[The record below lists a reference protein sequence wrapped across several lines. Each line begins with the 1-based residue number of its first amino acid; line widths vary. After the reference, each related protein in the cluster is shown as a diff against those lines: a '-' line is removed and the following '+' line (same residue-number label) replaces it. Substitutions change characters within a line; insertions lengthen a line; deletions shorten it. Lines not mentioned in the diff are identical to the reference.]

1 MSKDY
6 YQALGVNKSA
16 SKEEIKKAFRVL
28 AHKYHPDKNNGDDK
42 KFKEVNEAYQV
53 LSDDTKR
60 ANFDRFGS
68 ADMSGFSSGGQNS
81 GFGGF
86 SGNGQWDFSGFNQN
100 GEGFD
105 MGDLG
110 DIFGDIFGGGMG
122 RSGGRNINK
131 GRDLSVEID
140 LSFEESIFGVTK
152 EILIN
157 KTSNCDVCSGTG
169 AKKGTKQDTCK
180 TCNGQ
185 GKVREVKRSI
195 FGNIS
200 NIKICDACL
209 GTGEI
214 PREKCSDCG
223 GRGIRKKEEKIK
235 VNIPAG
241 INAGE
246 MVKMNGMGEAAQGG
260 KSGNLY
266 IKVNI
271 SSHSIYKRQGLNLTM
286 ELPIK
291 LTDSLLGMTYKLKT
305 LEGNIVEVKIPEN
318 IKHGELLRV
327 RGKGVPLSSGR
338 GDIIIHISINLPN
351 KISHKAK
358 DLIAKLK
365 EEGL

>member
-6 YQALGVNKSA
+6 YETLGVNKSA

-28 AHKYHPDKNNGDDK
+28 AHKHHPDKNGGDDK

-53 LSDDTKR
+53 LSDDKKR

-68 ADMSGFSSGGQNS
+68 ADMGGFSQGQGGQQG

-86 SGNGQWDFSGFNQN
+86 GGFDFSGGN
-100 GEGFD
+100 GGVEFD

-110 DIFGDIFGGGMG
+110 DIFGDFFGGGMG
-122 RSGGRNINK
+122 RSNRGVKK
-131 GRDLSVEID
+131 GRDLSTEIN
-140 LSFEESIFGVTK
+140 LTFEESIFGVSK
-152 EILIN
+152 EVVLN
-157 KTSNCDVCSGTG
+157 KTSTCDSCNGTG
-169 AKKGTKQDTCK
+169 GKKGTKMETCK
-180 TCNGQ
+180 VCNGQ

-200 NIKICDACL
+200 NVKTCEECM
-209 GTGEI
+209 GTGQI
-214 PREKCSDCG
+214 PKEKCPDCKG
-223 GRGIRKKEEKIK
+223 SGVRKKEEKIK

-241 INAGE
+241 INPGE
-246 MVKMNGMGEAAQGG
+246 MVKMNGMGEAISNG
-260 KSGNLY
+260 KSGDLY

-271 SSHSIYKRQGLNLTM
+271 SSHPIYKRQGLNLTM

-305 LEGNIVEVKIPEN
+305 LEGNTVEVSIPEG

-327 RGKGVPLSSGR
+327 RGKGVPSSSGR

-351 KISHKAK
+351 KISNKAK
-358 DLIAKLK
+358 DLIGKLK